1 MRQHMTDINMP
12 LNAILD
18 VTSLAQETKESEK
31 PCFYASMRYGK
42 RTQALITAGS
52 KRTRSTLK
60 PNTLGMAHIDIE
72 GARITIEDF
81 MLAKLEGLNLTTSKI
96 LQIIILF
103 ATSKSTKENQD
114 LSFELSF
121 DYFVECTGETFE
133 NRMQKSRFKTVFFK
147 ALETISNIKIRMEGE
162 LIKGKAITIGNIPLM
177 YYTEVKGKK
186 DTSKITII
194 KDFVDYLDL
203 VYLMQFYKPILLI
216 SDNGAHQ
223 FHTKYSYYY
232 NQPKNHVAKEKGRVV
247 QARIFSIQKAIE
259 WTGNLPTLEE
269 VKNSNR
275 AYAKRILDPLD
286 DILSHPHGMI
296 KKWHFCKAKG
306 EVLDQKEIKTFED
319 IKNLYILVTEV
330 KEEKDIKAKMY
341 SAIGHILE
349 RKEKKEAVK
358 TRRANKARKLEED
371 EQKGV

>member
-1 MRQHMTDINMP
+1 MTDINNP
-12 LNAILD
+12 LSAVLD
-18 VTSLAQETKESEK
+18 VSISEQGLEESTKPSS
-31 PCFYASMRYGK
+31 YAPMRHGK
-42 RTQALITAGS
+42 RTEALIAAGS
-52 KRTRSTLK
+52 RKTRSNLK
-60 PNTLGMAHIDIE
+60 LNTLGKAHIDIE

-96 LQIIILF
+96 LQIIILY
-103 ATSKSTKENQD
+103 ATRESTKENQD

-121 DYFVECTGETFE
+121 DYFAECTGETFKS
-133 NRMQKSRFKTVFFK
+133 RMQKSRFKAEFFK

-162 LIKGKAITIGNIPLM
+162 VIKGEAITIGNIPLM
-177 YYTEVKGKK
+177 YYAPVEGKK

-194 KDFVDYLDL
+194 KDFADYLDL
-203 VYLMQFYKPILLI
+203 SYLMQFYKPILLI
-216 SDNGAHQ
+216 SEDGAHQ
-223 FHTKYSYYY
+223 FHTEYSYYF
-232 NQPKNHVAKEKGRVV
+232 NQPRNHVPKGKGRIE

-306 EVLDQKEIKTFED
+306 EALDKKEIKTYED
-319 IKNLYILVTEV
+319 IKSLYILVTEV
-330 KEEKDIKAKMY
+330 REEADIKEKMY
-341 SAIGHILE
+341 PAIGHILE
-349 RKEKKEAVK
+349 RKEKKDAVK
-358 TRRANKARKLEED
+358 TRRVNKAKKLEED
-371 EQKGV
+371 KLEDV